1 LLSTLLPASLGVNSL
16 HHQTLAV
23 LGNDL
28 VVSATAPDGVVE
40 AVELPGHDVL
50 AVQWHPELLDKPD
63 PTFRWLVERSTAYLS
78 KKS

>member
-1 LLSTLLPASLGVNSL
+1 MSTLYPTTIGVNSL

-28 VVSATAPDGVVE
+28 VVSATASDGVVE

-63 PTFRWLVERSTAYLS
+63 PTFRWLVERSTEYLA
-78 KKS
+78 KRT